1 MNDKV
6 VQGVR
11 LSFIPK
17 CFTDLDCQDCYKILD
32 VKVNQANVVP
42 SIVVSYIINSDGQF
56 LIEYRIKELTA
67 NIFFNYTIQLNR
79 FIGEKYENCFT

>member
-56 LIEYRIKELTA
+56 LIEYRIRELTA

-79 FIGEKYENCFT
+79 FIGENYENCFT